1 MSVASKKYS
10 PSAVEDSVAP
20 VYALLAE
27 LLSREIDEGLLE
39 VLRLTGVGEILTR
52 VEPDLA
58 PVLEGSW
65 DGAIFQEHA
74 VEFCRLFVYPGE
86 CLPIAGRWTGN
97 AGDETFS
104 IRRWFTEEGASPDMA
119 KHLAE
124 LSDTHVAKI
133 LSVRAGLTGAPDEV
147 IADYEREMIEPW
159 RRAFAKQL
167 SECARLPV
175 YRAVADI
182 LDALD

>member
-1 MSVASKKYS
+1 
-10 PSAVEDSVAP
+10 
-20 VYALLAE
+20 
-27 LLSREIDEGLLE
+27 
-39 VLRLTGVGEILTR
+39 
-52 VEPDLA
+52 
-58 PVLEGSW
+58 
-65 DGAIFQEHA
+65 
-74 VEFCRLFVYPGE
+74 
-86 CLPIAGRWTGN
+86 
-97 AGDETFS
+97 
-104 IRRWFTEEGASPDMA
+104 MA